1 MFIMIE
7 NYNNSIN
14 LLYCMDLNTYYY
26 IAYIPD
32 DDVINHGVKFQHHKD
47 WGFSRL

>member
-1 MFIMIE
+1 MIE

-26 IAYIPD
+26 IEYIPAD
-32 DDVINHGVKFQHHKD
+32 DKIKFQHHTD
-47 WGFSRL
+47 WGFGRL